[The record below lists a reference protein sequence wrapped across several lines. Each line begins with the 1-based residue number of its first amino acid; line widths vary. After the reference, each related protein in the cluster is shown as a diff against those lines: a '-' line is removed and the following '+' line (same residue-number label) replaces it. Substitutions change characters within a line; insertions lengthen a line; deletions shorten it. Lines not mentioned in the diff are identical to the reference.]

1 MNMNNVH
8 TFKPR
13 RIGSMALPLPKNG
26 RNDAGVSVVPPP
38 SQRKSRVVPYRELRD
53 LYYFKMNGRV
63 FLKMGNSH
71 AIDQRT
77 GKDAIL
83 HLNDKVVPLY
93 KAAADVV
100 F

>member
-1 MNMNNVH
+1 MNNH
-8 TFKPR
+8 R
-13 RIGSMALPLPKNG
+13 RIGSMALPRVNKNG
-26 RNDAGVSVVPPP
+26 RTGVAASPATTNVVPPA
-38 SQRKSRVVPYRELRD
+38 QRKSKVVPYKELRD
-53 LYYFKMNGRV
+53 LYYFKMDGRV

-93 KAAADVV
+93 KAAADLV

>member
-1 MNMNNVH
+1 MNNVR

-13 RIGSMALPLPKNG
+13 HIGSMALPRVSKNG
-26 RNDAGVSVVPPP
+26 RVLASSPPAESP
-38 SQRKSRVVPYRELRD
+38 SKQRKSKLIPYKELRD

-93 KAAADVV
+93 KAAADLVY
-100 F
+100 